1 MVESRR
7 NVANYERFTTIVGC
21 RGSQDL
27 RLAVLTPS
35 KLTVYNVALVDQS
48 TEYGL
53 SADSANSP
61 LVLSCVVSRARFAI
75 VWKATTAKR
84 VGKDRDD
91 RARSSFSASGDE
103 SGERLSRETRHGERT
118 RLRA

>member
-7 NVANYERFTTIVGC
+7 NLTNYERFTTIVGC

-53 SADSANSP
+53 PADSTNSP
-61 LVLSCVVSRARFAI
+61 LVLSYVVPRARFAI
-75 VWKATTAKR
+75 VSKATTAKR
-84 VGKDRDD
+84 VGKDRDVL
-91 RARSSFSASGDE
+91 RSRRDE
-103 SGERLSRETRHGERT
+103 SGEQLSRETQHGERT